1 MRQDNIK
8 RSLDARLS
16 GIQAGQNTAW
26 QVLLAAQQKEK
37 PMKKK
42 LSFALA
48 ATLAL
53 MLAGIALAAGLDVF
67 GLFKKD
73 EVRGKQLEQLSEVA
87 QTYAQTTTFPAQEE
101 KTPEKE
107 APQDEYQRLIALQQA
122 RTIEFTLQQAY
133 ADDKSISLSYTL
145 KNPSQEVSFH
155 KGASLDNIAWDQED
169 KGKRWTDDHLYDH
182 ENLVLSRQVAD
193 YLNKP
198 DSSYI
203 VIDTAGVGDG
213 ATLTD
218 GTNLPIRYS
227 GTKTLADG
235 STQGYMTC
243 SIPDSVPAD
252 SPLDVEL
259 CVLYGA
265 KVVYQDEEGYKW
277 AYICNPAD
285 SGIKR
290 IHFTIARSGKTTS
303 LSGALIHE
311 ANSPEGSYTAQAQVF
326 LSPVNVIGAV
336 TIKGPQA
343 WIDSWQVA
351 FRMQDGGTTVDR
363 IYDYVLYAG
372 EQPYA
377 NRGGSISLADNGDI
391 VIGLDFDAP
400 ASGQPLTL
408 RPVYRDG
415 EVLGEAIPLQ

>member
-37 PMKKK
+37 PIKKK

-53 MLAGIALAAGLDVF
+53 ILAGVALAAGLDVF

-122 RTIEFTLQQAY
+122 QTIEFTLQQAY
-133 ADDKSISLSYTL
+133 ANDKSISLSYTL
-145 KNPSQEVSFH
+145 KDAAHKVSYHEGVPSGNFEWLH
-155 KGASLDNIAWDQED
+155 EDN
-169 KGKRWTDDHLYDH
+169 GRWADTHMLNTDDAELNRKVATHLNQPGSH
-182 ENLVLSRQVAD
+182 
-193 YLNKP
+193 
-198 DSSYI
+198 YI
-203 VIDTAGVGDG
+203 VTQSAGVGDG
-213 ATLTD
+213 ASLTD
-218 GTNLPIRYS
+218 GTDLPIRDS
-227 GTKTLADG
+227 QIKILEDG
-235 STQGYMTC
+235 SVQGYMTC
-243 SIPDSVPAD
+243 RIPDGVSAD
-252 SPLDVEL
+252 KPLEVEL
-259 CVLYGA
+259 IIGYGSM
-265 KVVYQDEEGYKW
+265 VICQEETGHKT
-277 AYICNPAD
+277 AIVSNPAD
-285 SGIKR
+285 KGMKR
-290 IHFTIARSGKTTS
+290 IHFTVARSGKTTS
-303 LSGALIHE
+303 LSGALTHE
-311 ANSPEGSYTAQAQVF
+311 ANSPEDSYTAQAQVF

-336 TIKGPQA
+336 TIKGSQV
-343 WIDSWQVA
+343 WVDSWQAA
-351 FRMQDGGTTVDR
+351 FEMQDGATTVDR

-377 NRGGSISLADNGDI
+377 NRGGSISLANNGDI

-415 EVLGEAIPLQ
+415 EAPGEAIPLQ